1 MRLFKKIEIS
11 LSRFIIGLLKFKG
24 DQIFVEEKSDI
35 FNESNTKKILFLRQD
50 RIGDLLIST
59 PVFRIL
65 RKKLP
70 KVKMDILLGEHNYNA
85 KDIAEPFVNSIY
97 FYRKNVFAI
106 VKLIYR
112 LRKQKYNLVIDLF
125 DEPSTTSSL
134 LIKIINPEY
143 SVGLKKEKCFV
154 YSHLVKL
161 LRQDRYHIV
170 IRTAMLM
177 LPLNISPFEEDLSL
191 SYEISNKEI
200 IQAENFLG
208 VNNKNMIVGVNLSG
222 SDKLRFWGVENNIEF
237 INLLKKEYR
246 DINIVVIGT
255 KAYEAELNQIKL
267 STDVIIAPFVK
278 SVREYASFLRIC
290 NYIITPDTAAV
301 HFASA
306 FKIPTIP
313 LFSSK
318 TNGWKFAWLPF
329 NNKYEPLFSDTGLIK
344 DIQPKNVYLAFVKL
358 HNQTKVSNEL
368 KI

>member
-1 MRLFKKIEIS
+1 MKLLKKIEIS
-11 LSRFIIGLLKFKG
+11 VSRFIIGLLTFKD
-24 DQIFVEEKSDI
+24 DQILVEEKSDI
-35 FNESNTKKILFLRQD
+35 FNDSNTQKILFLRQD

-59 PVFRIL
+59 PVLRIL
-65 RKKLP
+65 KKKFP
-70 KVKMDILLGEHNYNA
+70 QVKMNILLGEHNYNA

-97 FYRKNVFAI
+97 SYRKNVFAI

-112 LRKQKYNLVIDLF
+112 LRKQKYDVVIDLF

-134 LIKIINPEY
+134 LIKLINPKY

-170 IRTAMLM
+170 IRTSMLM
-177 LPLNISPFEEDLSL
+177 LPFNISPSEEDLSL
-191 SYEISNKEI
+191 SYDISDMEI
-200 IQAENFLG
+200 IQAENLLG
-208 VNNKNMIVGVNLSG
+208 VNNKNIIVGINLSG

-237 INLLKKEYR
+237 INLLRKEYKNM
-246 DINIVVIGT
+246 DIVVIGT

-267 STDVIIAPFVK
+267 ATDVIIAPFVK
-278 SVREYASFLRIC
+278 SVREYASILRIC

-329 NNKYEPLFSDTGLIK
+329 NNKYEPLFSDTGFIK
-344 DIQPKNVYLAFVKL
+344 DIRPKNVYLAFVKL
-358 HNQTKVSNEL
+358 HSETKHTMS
-368 KI
+368 